1 MLTCHVVVLTCHFV
15 MLTFYVM
22 KVTCHFVM
30 LTCHVVMLTCHVVM
44 LTLHVM
50 MMLTEDADMSSPG
63 VKSPCHNVDLSVQ
76 NFDKSNLKSVSGHL
90 YGFDL

>member
-1 MLTCHVVVLTCHFV
+1 
-15 MLTFYVM
+15 
-22 KVTCHFVM
+22 
-30 LTCHVVMLTCHVVM
+30 M

-90 YGFDL
+90 YGFDF